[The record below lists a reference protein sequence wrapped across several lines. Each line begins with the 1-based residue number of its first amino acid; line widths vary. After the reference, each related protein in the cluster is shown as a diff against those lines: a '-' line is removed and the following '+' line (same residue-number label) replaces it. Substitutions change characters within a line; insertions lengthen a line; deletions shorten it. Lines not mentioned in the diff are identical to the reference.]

1 MDKAGFAWRIYL
13 RYSRAKNGEE
23 FNGVMEWRE
32 YKRARDWCMETRGE
46 FSDQDKLICFKEW
59 YLGLSALKIT
69 PCHYY
74 DIPKEEEVEEEHV
87 KIPYAQKEIMD
98 KIADIVGEKK
108 DEVISELKKMDSV
121 SLYEKK
127 IELLVPKLLVGDQ
140 RRRIPRVMIEIRK
153 LLGEYKETVVE
164 EVVIEEKEDVRWKI
178 LANRD
183 QELRNRK
190 QRRRMEKI
198 EEVVVDH
205 VKKTLKIIGRQ

>member
-1 MDKAGFAWRIYL
+1 
-13 RYSRAKNGEE
+13 
-23 FNGVMEWRE
+23 
-32 YKRARDWCMETRGE
+32 
-46 FSDQDKLICFKEW
+46 
-59 YLGLSALKIT
+59 
-69 PCHYY
+69 
-74 DIPKEEEVEEEHV
+74 
-87 KIPYAQKEIMD
+87 
-98 KIADIVGEKK
+98 
-108 DEVISELKKMDSV
+108 
-121 SLYEKK
+121 
-127 IELLVPKLLVGDQ
+127 
-140 RRRIPRVMIEIRK
+140 MIEIRK